1 MKKQLLQIL
10 LSLSMIPAL
19 LLAIVLVALMSY
31 HSKTTIQIDDILF
44 WSAITLLILGALS
57 YGILVKILIPMLMDP
72 LNYVIGSLQFIA
84 KDIEKGDV
92 DLTQPL
98 NPPGNNKLANAM
110 AKGVNMMLQQF
121 SAVLVEFAQ
130 ATSSISTS
138 SSQVNNLSAES
149 SQNMMVQRTETD
161 QVATAIT
168 ELAAS
173 AEEVARNAHM
183 GAEAAKNADAETQAG
198 SVIVSEAA
206 STIQDLSASLANAST
221 VIHGLEEDSS
231 AIGSV
236 LAVIQGIAEQT
247 NLLAL
252 NAAIEAARA
261 GEQGRGFA
269 VVADEVRTL
278 AGRTQDATLEIK
290 TIIEQLQSR
299 SSEAVKVMED
309 GCGKANIGL
318 EKATAAG
325 VALSAIAE
333 KVAEIDNMNALISSA
348 AQEQSAVA
356 EEVNQ
361 SVVRISQL
369 TDQTT
374 EGASQTAQASSELL
388 SLATR
393 LNDLASQFK
402 T

>member
-57 YGILVKILIPMLMDP
+57 YGILVKILIPMFMDP